1 MTFLI
6 ESLVACALFTLFVF
20 LMSRN
25 PIKSIFNYP
34 PAIIERCDQ
43 LGLVDAS
50 NRPGGVAFYV
60 KKIVAMII
68 FGVLLGLLVK
78 YVNGCTTF
86 LCGALTAYCL
96 WVVVNWFDAL
106 VLDCLWFC
114 HDKHFIIPG
123 TEDMTAAYHDYG
135 FHIKGAL
142 IGMLLGIPA
151 ALVAGGITAIPF
163 NNEDKAIRQ
172 MCEEIH
178 AQYPVATLQ
187 DVYKTCYQD
196 YFGAE
201 HLVKDTASARQYLQ
215 KELDECRDTDMSLMP
230 KREPTGFRHR
240 FTRVNL
246 SCVVDGELSEKQMLS
261 KFLDAAGKGHAFGN
275 DWAAEWTKIE
285 GIALNVCPDW
295 ADQALQAELQETAR
309 NKQAVRHSEAF
320 RTAYNPHYRIVVNE
334 P

>member
-1 MTFLI
+1 
-6 ESLVACALFTLFVF
+6 
-20 LMSRN
+20 MSRN

-50 NRPGGVAFYV
+50 NRPGGVGFYV

-68 FGVLLGLLVK
+68 FGVLLGLLVR
-78 YVNGCTTF
+78 YVNRCTTF
-86 LCGALTAYCL
+86 LCGALTAYAL

-114 HDKHFIIPG
+114 HDKHFVIPG
-123 TEDMTAAYHDYG
+123 TEDMTKAYHDYG

-151 ALVAGGITAIPF
+151 ALVAGGIAAIPS

-172 MCEEIH
+172 MCVEIH
-178 AQYPVATLQ
+178 EQYPMATLQ

-201 HLVKDTASARQYLQ
+201 HLVNDTASARQYLQ
-215 KELDECRDTDMSLMP
+215 KELEECRNTDMILMP

-240 FTRVNL
+240 FMRVNL
-246 SCVVDGELSEKQMLS
+246 ACIVDGELTEEQLLALFFEAAS
-261 KFLDAAGKGHAFGN
+261 KDNAFGES
-275 DWAAEWTKIE
+275 WAEEWQKIE
-285 GIALNVCPDW
+285 SIALQVCPEW
-295 ADQALQAELQETAR
+295 ADESLQAELRLATED
-309 NKQAVRHSEAF
+309 KHAVRHSEAF
-320 RTAYNPHYRIVVNE
+320 RNAYNPHYRIVKSE
-334 P
+334 